1 MAGNTLHAILL
12 IAVMAIVTALMRC
25 LPFFLFGGK
34 LKTSQFI
41 AYLGKYLPYAMM
53 GMLLIYCYKGVSLTH
68 APFGA
73 PELLA
78 GLLVVLL
85 HIWKRNS
92 LLSIGLGTVCYML
105 LIQFVF

>member
-1 MAGNTLHAILL
+1 MNDPLHSILI
-12 IAVMAIVTALMRC
+12 IAVMAVVTALLRC
-25 LPFFLFGGK
+25 LPFFIFSGK
-34 LKTSQFI
+34 RSTSPFV
-41 AYLGKYLPYAMM
+41 AYLGAYLPYAMM
-53 GMLLIYCYKGVSLTH
+53 GMLLIYCSKGVSFSA

-73 PELLA
+73 PVLLA
-78 GLLVVLL
+78 GLVVVGL